1 MKLLPIDWNSIVQET
16 LQALP
21 LDTQKLTW
29 NTLDMLDLYDLT
41 YDSDGRQIKGY
52 IVKPKADGVYPC
64 IIYNR
69 GGSKEFGV
77 ITGKKLIGVI
87 CIIASWGYVVI
98 ASQYSGNGG
107 SEGKD
112 ELSGMDL
119 EDIINLKPVIDSL
132 DYVDSTRIGMRGMSR
147 GGLMSL
153 NILRKSLNWIRCVS
167 IQSSLLD
174 IASEYISRPGL
185 KEWHSDMYDTNSEE
199 LIKAK
204 SPYQNVEEIDKT
216 IPLQII
222 QGGQDVQVI
231 PSIAVKFFNKLIE
244 AGHNSVDFHYFNEAD
259 HGLSQVI
266 KESNTLQREFFNKW
280 LKK

>member
-1 MKLLPIDWNSIVQET
+1 MELLLIDWNFVDKET
-16 LQALP
+16 IKSLS
-21 LDTQKLTW
+21 LDTLS
-29 NTLDMLDLYDLT
+29 LYDLS
-41 YDSDGRQIKGY
+41 YNSDGRNIKGY
-52 IVKPKADGVYPC
+52 IVKPKAKGIYPC

-69 GGSKEFGV
+69 GGSKEFGE

-87 CIIASWGYVVI
+87 RTIASWGYVVI

-119 EDIINLKPVIDSL
+119 DDIVNLKPVIDSL
-132 DYVDSTRIGMRGMSR
+132 DYIDSTRIGMTGASR

-153 NILRKSLNWIRCVS
+153 NILRKSIDWVRCVS
-167 IQSSLLD
+167 IKASLLD
-174 IASEYISRPGL
+174 IASEYVTRPEL
-185 KEWHSDMYDTNSEE
+185 KEFQSDMYDINSDE
-199 LIKAK
+199 LVKAK

-231 PSIAVKFFNKLIE
+231 PSIAIKFFNKLIE
-244 AGHNSVDFHYFNEAD
+244 AGHNNVDFHYFSEAD

-266 KESNTLQREFFNKW
+266 KESNILQREFFNKW

>member
-1 MKLLPIDWNSIVQET
+1 MKLLPIDWNFVDKET
-16 LQALP
+16 IKSLS
-21 LDTQKLTW
+21 LDTLS
-29 NTLDMLDLYDLT
+29 LYDLS
-41 YDSDGRQIKGY
+41 YNSDGRNIKGY
-52 IVKPKADGVYPC
+52 IVKPKADGIYPC

-77 ITGKKLIGVI
+77 ITGKKLIRAI
-87 CIIASWGYVVI
+87 CTIASWGYVVV

-132 DYVDSTRIGMRGMSR
+132 DYVDSTRIGMTGASR

-153 NILRKSLNWIRCVS
+153 NILRKSIDWVRCVS
-167 IQSSLLD
+167 IKASLLD
-174 IASEYISRPGL
+174 IASEYISRPEL
-185 KEWHSDMYDTNSEE
+185 KEFQSDMYDTNSEE
-199 LIKAK
+199 LVKAK
-204 SPYQNVEEIDKT
+204 SPYQNVEEIDQT

-244 AGHNSVDFHYFNEAD
+244 AGHKNVDFHYFSEAD

-266 KESNTLQREFFNKW
+266 KESNILQREFFAKW
-280 LKK
+280 LKNKPKNS

>member
-41 YDSDGRQIKGY
+41 YDSDGRKIKGY
-52 IVKPKADGVYPC
+52 IVKPKAEGIYPC

-69 GGSKEFGV
+69 GGSKEWGA
-77 ITGKKLIGVI
+77 INAQQLMWLISPM
-87 CIIASWGYVVI
+87 ASWGYVVI

-119 EDIINLKPVIDSL
+119 DDIVNLKLVIDSL
-132 DYVDSTRIGMRGMSR
+132 DYVDSTRIGMAGHSR

-153 NILRKSLNWIRCVS
+153 NILRKSIDWIRCVS
-167 IQSSLLD
+167 IKAPFLD
-174 IASEYISRPGL
+174 IASEYISRPDF
-185 KEWHSDMYDTNSEE
+185 KEYQSDMYDTNSDE
-199 LIKAK
+199 LVKAK
-204 SPYQNVEEIDKT
+204 SPYQNIQEIDKT
-216 IPLQII
+216 VPLQII

-231 PSIAVKFFNKLIE
+231 PSIAIKFFNKLIE
-244 AGHNSVDFHYFNEAD
+244 AEHKNVDFHYFSEAD
-259 HGLSQVI
+259 HLLKQVK
-266 KESNTLQREFFNKW
+266 KESNTLQKEFFNKS
-280 LKK
+280 LK

>member
-1 MKLLPIDWNSIVQET
+1 MKLLPIDWDSITQET
-16 LQALP
+16 LQSLP
-21 LDTQKLTW
+21 LDIQKSTQDRLE
-29 NTLDMLDLYDLT
+29 LLDLYDLT
-41 YDSDGRQIKGY
+41 YDSDGRKIKGY
-52 IVKPKADGVYPC
+52 IVKPKADGIYPC

-69 GGSKEFGV
+69 GGSKEYGV
-77 ITGKKLIGVI
+77 IGIRHLMGPMSTV
-87 CIIASWGYVVI
+87 ASWGYVVV

-119 EDIINLKPVIDSL
+119 DDIINLKPVIDSL
-132 DYVDSTRIGMRGMSR
+132 EYVDSTRIGMTGASR

-153 NILRKSLNWIRCVS
+153 NILRKSIDWIRCVS

-174 IASEYISRPGL
+174 IASEYISRPKL
-185 KEWHSDMYDTNSEE
+185 KEFQSDMYDTNSEE

-204 SPYQNVEEIDKT
+204 SPYQNVEEIDQT

-222 QGGQDVQVI
+222 QGGKDVQVM
-231 PSIAVKFFNKLIE
+231 PSIAIQFFNKIIE
-244 AGHNSVDFHYFNEAD
+244 AGHKNVDFHYFSEAD

-266 KESNTLQREFFNKW
+266 KESNTLKKEFFAKW
-280 LKK
+280 LK